1 MTEGPTELLPSAASA
16 GPRLEL
22 PNGEAFNHADITSA
36 ASAQRHVATSPV
48 ATALSWRRI
57 SHRTICKNGLIF
69 ASPISTVKMAYC
81 IIAYVASDYHQTGH
95 NTQPFK
101 PFSLSFFL
109 ILLIVVGR

>member
-22 PNGEAFNHADITSA
+22 PNGEPCSIT
-36 ASAQRHVATSPV
+36 Q
-48 ATALSWRRI
+48 
-57 SHRTICKNGLIF
+57 
-69 ASPISTVKMAYC
+69 TVKMAYC